1 MLEWLAIH
9 HVRQPLIWNTF
20 VLQNVQRLVLATGDE
35 RWMESAAHRLLR

>member
-1 MLEWLAIH
+1 MLEWLAVH
-9 HVRQPLIWNTF
+9 HVRQPFIWYAF